1 MRVKKNVIS
10 SIPHAVHANTFRNNI
25 LNKNSG
31 KTFLTY
37 SYNVNHLTANQLNTM
52 AICWESMQN
61 KILLAESSLSG
72 NFNQLV
78 CFLKSKQDLHL
89 K

>member
-31 KTFLTY
+31 KIFLTY

-52 AICWESMQN
+52 AIC
-61 KILLAESSLSG
+61 
-72 NFNQLV
+72 
-78 CFLKSKQDLHL
+78 
-89 K
+89 